1 MLCEIGVLSFYKLS
15 KTRLLL
21 SLLPTEHH
29 HFTISVEQ
37 FPALQAND
45 IVSVQLRR
53 AGTTGR

>member
-53 AGTTGR
+53 AGTT